1 MEEPHENCV
10 EGSEQIAQSLH
21 RCNSMRSQILCQ
33 CRDVMTGSH
42 DTSHDRKYR
51 SPDMNSQSDG
61 RNDTE
66 LTELLEC
73 DVLGE
78 LCILKMN
85 GKVISS
91 DILHYS
97 VAIMVRNQLK

>member
-1 MEEPHENCV
+1 MEMPYENCV
-10 EGSEQIAQSLH
+10 KGTEQIAECLH
-21 RCNSMRSQILCQ
+21 RCNNRRSQILCQ

-42 DTSHDRKYR
+42 DASADGKYG

-66 LTELLEC
+66 LAELLEC

-85 GKVISS
+85 GEVISW
-91 DILHYS
+91 
-97 VAIMVRNQLK
+97 